1 MILKKSRNKK
11 SPIFIG
17 LFSFSYGLASAVV
30 VTTTAAAIA
39 GTIVTA
45 AAEEDDD
52 EDYNPRTVV
61 TTKTTHLRKP
71 PSFVFI
77 TYYAV
82 DGGCVTK

>member
-1 MILKKSRNKK
+1 MILKKSINKK

-17 LFSFSYGLASAVV
+17 LFLLRYGLASAVV
-30 VTTTAAAIA
+30 VTATAVVA
-39 GTIVTA
+39 GTVVTA
-45 AAEEDDD
+45 AAEEDDN